1 MMFRKGALAFCFLGY
16 LGVPAVKADDSERFA
31 YSGFLAEEV
40 GYSYQHEEFTWSK
53 VKSTASLNVD
63 AYFSPS
69 WSGRLNVQGTYDAA
83 YKFYGR
89 SHFNEETLDVYEEDF
104 RINEAYTDVDINSWL
119 NVRFGRQF
127 FGWGESNSEQ
137 ISDLGNPR
145 DLRELGL
152 QNVKDIRLP
161 VGATK
166 FTVYSASWE
175 YNLIAVHEARVDELG
190 AEGSEFDP
198 FLAFRE
204 RLLILSADEPESDL
218 DNTGV
223 LSRLFISNDWGDISF
238 FAARQFEGFPLLLF
252 KGVNADTQQLI
263 FQPEYNQLNS
273 YGFFG
278 NLIDGSWQLKYDF
291 ARTLDM
297 PHDVKVVEYLVPQL
311 QTLPVSSVISFQ
323 EKNIVKGMFGIE
335 YSGFT
340 DTQVSLEYIAS
351 YIEDHTE
358 MLREEKYERK
368 ISTYISRTFSNGN
381 ITSSLWM
388 NHLIS
393 DNANIFRID
402 VSYNYDD
409 DVKFFIALSGIEGAR
424 KGAYYYDYDEVDRF
438 AVGVKVSF

>member
-1 MMFRKGALAFCFLGY
+1 MIFRSKNFSVGALLFAIAPL
-16 LGVPAVKADDSERFA
+16 VSADDTALS
-31 YSGFLAEEV
+31 YSGFLVEEV
-40 GYSYQHEEFTWSK
+40 GNSYQHDEFKWSK
-53 VKSTASLNVD
+53 VSSTANLNVD
-63 AYFSPS
+63 AYFSSS
-69 WSGRLNVQGTYDAA
+69 WSAKLNFQGTYDAA
-83 YKFYGR
+83 YKLEGR
-89 SHFNEETLDVYEEDF
+89 GEFSQDTLDIYEKDF
-104 RINEAYTDVDINSWL
+104 RINEAYTDIDINSWL

-137 ISDLGNPR
+137 ISDIGNPR

-166 FTVYSASWE
+166 LTVYSASWE

-198 FLAFRE
+198 FLAFRD
-204 RLLILSADEPESDL
+204 RVMILSDDEPDSDL

-223 LSRLFISNDWGDISF
+223 LSRLYISNDWGDISF
-238 FAARQFEGFPLLLF
+238 FAARQFEGFPLLVF
-252 KGVNADTQQLI
+252 KGVNASTQQLV

-278 NLIDGSWQLKYDF
+278 NLIEGSWQLKYDF
-291 ARTLDM
+291 ARTLNM
-297 PHDVKVVEYLVPQL
+297 PHDVKVVEYVVPQL
-311 QTLPVSSVISFQ
+311 QTGPIDSVISFQ
-323 EKNIVKGMFGIE
+323 EKNLDKGMLGIE
-335 YSGFT
+335 YSGFS

-358 MLREEKYERK
+358 MLREGKYERK

-381 ITSSLWM
+381 ISASLWM

-393 DNANIFRID
+393 DNANIFRVD
-402 VSYNYDD
+402 VSYSYDD
-409 DVKFFIALSGIEGAR
+409 DVKFFIALSGIEGAK

-438 AVGVKVSF
+438 SVGVKVSF